1 MRRGAAAALAAAALG
16 SWLAGGCTV
25 GSGSGAVDGVLFQ
38 YNCIHGPDSL
48 NEPTD
53 YHLKASFFAGVPI
66 EDLSVNGM
74 HTNEMHIRIQNN
86 GLAIQYTDAL
96 YIDILSS
103 YEVARCVR
111 GAVDKNTGLPLYNVT
126 EPLPNGGSTLWCD
139 WSGTAFSLDGGA
151 VDAGAVTP
159 GGPDAGMSL
168 DGGLS
173 MRAPYPRIHVTPYTD
188 VRASFAALFTCG
200 VAKVTGIANDGWISF
215 QYFGGAAEPNLPPEK
230 RLPVSTTFVIQ
241 FGDRMRASF
250 DITLVDQV
258 LIAAQ
263 EENQPPPRQ
272 PEIGGNLHGYFDFE
286 LERGRSAQ
294 PFP

>member
-1 MRRGAAAALAAAALG
+1 MKCGAAAVVAVAALG
-16 SWLAGGCTV
+16 GCLAGGCTV
-25 GSGSGAVDGVLFQ
+25 GSGSGAVDGFLFQ
-38 YNCIHGPDSL
+38 YDCIHAPGRLDA
-48 NEPTD
+48 PTD
-53 YHLKASFFAGVPI
+53 YHLHASFFAGVPI

-74 HTNEMHIRIQNN
+74 HMNEMQIRIQNN
-86 GLAIQYTDAL
+86 GLAIQYTDTL
-96 YIDILSS
+96 YFDILNS

-111 GAVDKNTGLPLYNVT
+111 GAVDKNGMPLYNVT

-139 WSGTAFSLDGGA
+139 WSGTAFSPDGGA

-173 MRAPYPRIHVTPYTD
+173 MTAPWPRIHVTPYTD
-188 VRASFAALFTCG
+188 VRASFAALYTCG
-200 VAKVTGIANDGWISF
+200 VSKVSGVANDGYIAF
-215 QYFGGAAEPNLPPEK
+215 QYFGGASQSSRAPMDRVAVP
-230 RLPVSTTFVIQ
+230 TDFVIQ

-258 LIAAQ
+258 LIAARQ
-263 EENQPPPRQ
+263 QNEPPPRE